1 MAKIQR
7 NFIKGRM
14 NKSVDERLLPNGEY
28 VHAENVRMVSTENSA
43 VGAVENAIANE
54 RLTDLLYEGE
64 KLSASAKCIG
74 AVEDGIYETIYW
86 FVHDSNFS
94 SSPTGKLDMIVSY
107 NAKEESLTYNLIS
120 VNDGGGVNTTLNF
133 DPDYLINGVDVLDD
147 QIFFTDNINPPR
159 RINIKTNYSNPIG
172 TPRVDGFTAEEIMV
186 IKRPPINSPVISP
199 KVSPTENNYLE
210 ERFISFAYR
219 YRYADNQYS
228 ATSQFS
234 APAFLPK
241 GFRFDYDNYVNA
253 GMQNLA
259 NSCEITYNTGSH
271 LVVGVDLLFKEMGDS
286 TIKVIE
292 KLDKAEL
299 GLADDTDYTFTF
311 DNSKIYT
318 ILDDAEILRL
328 YDNVPHIAKAQ
339 TIMGTRLMYANYE
352 DGYDI
357 IDANGEKV
365 KLEFS
370 SSLISED
377 VSEKEIPTTLSA
389 GNYTYGSTVS
399 ITNSVVD
406 IDLSSV
412 DLKAGSIISFYIR
425 LSHNDFAGDTP
436 FPAEETN
443 DVEIRLDYTIQKDYS
458 SSYELATDPTFQRA
472 IGVVELRTSG
482 ANDSV
487 VSSKLVDSTKDFIS
501 LGVEEGDLVTNTS
514 TNTSSKVN
522 AVTATELTLADDI
535 FTATPQN
542 YSVYSGQSIR
552 SVEDSCSGIS
562 LTDEFNCAIPQ
573 NLDTLIKTESGI
585 TSGYQ
590 PIGIIPSTT
599 SSVISLQLPA
609 MRFVYN
615 VTTPTQSVYE
625 YYEIDDAEVLY
636 REVANPTS
644 LHSNRDYQIGI
655 VYMDEFNRATTVL
668 VSPKNTVHVPC
679 SASSTRNQIQ
689 VTIPTQQKA
698 PTWATRYKFAI
709 KPDKEGY
716 ETIYS
721 SIYYKDITDNSVY
734 FLLEG
739 ENARKVEVGDR
750 YQVKADSS
758 GVIED
763 CVKATVLEVESKP
776 SDFIVP
782 PPVGPPP
789 PGGGAGN
796 EIPVLSGVYMK
807 MKPTNFDAIFEEDA
821 IIAPGQVSITA
832 DRDRS
837 HPRVL
842 YPANLQ
848 TDTNEYTDYSIP
860 INSRV
865 RLSFEFK
872 RKGAGAYCGKLEYKS
887 EVEINASATYPNLK
901 EFFDSENVDDILN
914 NAAVKAGTGGCGNLE
929 DLKIVYIDEL
939 LEQDNDESPSDVPQ
953 DSCSMNMQF
962 YRATPNTSDGKLE
975 LVVVGTSACGR
986 TNRRKSRATVEIEV
1000 IRADKLVVFETEPQD
1015 SLPDTWYEGSESYSI
1030 DANGFHSGNVQDQT
1044 SNDPAITT
1052 TEFFN
1057 CISFGNGVESF
1068 KILDSITGRTI
1079 QLGNRVTTVSAQDFK
1094 RADRYSDITYSGI
1107 YNDQSNI
1114 NELNS
1119 FNLGQLNFKRLEDT
1133 FGPIEVLSGR
1143 TSDILV
1149 LQEDKISYVLTG
1161 KNLLSDSI
1169 GGGVV
1174 SSVPEVLGTQIARVE
1189 NYGISHNPESY
1200 TEWGARKYF
1209 TDAKRG
1215 AVIELVGSS
1224 RENET
1229 LNVVSQ
1235 FGMRTWFRDEFI
1247 RSFDNQK
1254 LGAYDPYMD
1263 EYVLSSTA
1271 QALPVESECIGCG
1284 ITKRYDT
1291 IAYFCVNMGQL
1302 VGTSTINYEV
1312 EDPTDVVEITANYD
1326 GVLTSSGNVSGSG
1339 SFTFDKDSVSKS
1351 RADIGITSSTGQA
1364 QVSLTVGC
1372 PEAEQITIFEI
1383 AITSDLNAG
1392 EFITNQYRWTDG
1404 TFVSPLHSERMEF
1417 ASGTDNPLV
1426 SRYNAITGA
1435 QGAGIIPANN
1445 ASVKIISKK
1454 ITPED
1459 NYQFDISV
1467 DKFFFL
1473 RSDTLYENNSTDINN
1488 LLTAATEVA
1497 VSSVDADT
1505 FEGTFTMPDN
1515 SNQYLYI
1522 IYDYRNGVA
1531 QELCYGTDR
1540 YDVCCDCPS

>member
-14 NKSVDERLLPNGEY
+14 NKSLDERLLPNGEY
-28 VHAENVRMVSTENSA
+28 IHAENVRMVSTEISE
-43 VGAVENAIANE
+43 VGAVENAIGNE
-54 RLTDLLYEGE
+54 RLTELLYEGE

-86 FVHDSNFS
+86 FVHDSNFT

-107 NAKEESLTYNLIS
+107 NAKEGSLTYNLIS

-133 DPDYLINGVDVLDD
+133 NPDYLINGVDVLDD

-159 RINIKTNYSNPIG
+159 RINIKKNYSNPIG

-186 IKRPPINSPVISP
+186 IKRPPINSPTISP
-199 KVSPTENNYLE
+199 KISTSQNNYLE
-210 ERFISFAYR
+210 ERLISFAYR

-292 KLDKAEL
+292 KLDKEEL
-299 GLADDTDYTFTF
+299 GLADNTEYTFTF

-339 TIMGTRLMYANYE
+339 TIMGTRLMYGNYE

-357 IDANGEKV
+357 VDANGGKV

-377 VSEKEIPTTLSA
+377 IAELDVPTTLSG

-406 IDLSSV
+406 IDLSDV

-425 LSHNDFAGDTP
+425 LSHNTFAGDTP
-436 FPAEETN
+436 FPTEQTN

-458 SSYELATDPTFQRA
+458 SSYELATDSAFQRA
-472 IGVVELRTSG
+472 IGVVELRASG

-487 VSSKLVDSTKDFIS
+487 VVDKLVDSTKDFIS

-514 TNTSSKVN
+514 TNTSSEVT
-522 AVTATELTLADDI
+522 AVTATELTLVDDI

-542 YSVYSGQSIR
+542 YSVYSGGSIR

-590 PIGIIPSTT
+590 PIEIIPSTT

-609 MRFVYN
+609 MRFVDN

-625 YYEIDDAEVLY
+625 YYEVDDAEVFY
-636 REVANPTS
+636 REIANPTS

-655 VYMDEFNRATTVL
+655 IYMDEFNRATTAL
-668 VSPKNTVHVPC
+668 VSPNNTVHVPC
-679 SASSTRNQIQ
+679 SASATRNQIQ

-739 ENARKVEVGDR
+739 ENARKVEAGDR

-758 GVIED
+758 GIIDD

-782 PPVGPPP
+782 PPVDDDN
-789 PGGGAGN
+789 N
-796 EIPVLSGVYMK
+796 EIPVLAGVYMK
-807 MKPTNFDAIFEEDA
+807 MKPKNFDAILDNDA
-821 IIAPGQVSITA
+821 IIAPGYFSVTA
-832 DRDRS
+832 DRDGS

-842 YPANLQ
+842 YPANLE
-848 TDTNEYTDYSIP
+848 TNTNEYTDYEIP

-865 RLSFEFK
+865 ILSFEFK
-872 RKGAGAYCGKLEYKS
+872 KKGNRIWRNCEKVFYKS
-887 EVEINASATYPNLK
+887 EVQITASATYPNLK
-901 EFFDSENVDDILN
+901 EFFDSENVADILN
-914 NAAVKAGTGGCGNLE
+914 NSATKDSELCSDD
-929 DLKIVYIDEL
+929 DLNVVYIDDL

-953 DSCSMNMQF
+953 DNCSLNMQF

-986 TNRRKSRATVEIEV
+986 GDKQKSRATVNIEV
-1000 IRADKLVVFETEPQD
+1000 IKAEKLIVFETEPQD
-1015 SLPDTWYEGSESYSI
+1015 SLPDTWYEGSESYAI

-1044 SNDPAITT
+1044 ANDPAITT

-1143 TSDILV
+1143 MSDILV

-1169 GGGVV
+1169 GGGAI

-1200 TEWGARKYF
+1200 TEWGAKKYF

-1224 RENET
+1224 RDNERLT
-1229 LNVVSQ
+1229 VVSQ
-1235 FGMRTWFRDEFI
+1235 LGMRSWFRDEFI
-1247 RSFDNQK
+1247 RSFDTQK
-1254 LGAYDPYMD
+1254 LGSYDPYMD

-1271 QALPVESECIGCG
+1271 QEIPVEVECIGCG

-1291 IAYFCVNMGQL
+1291 IAEFCVDMGQL
-1302 VGTSTINYEV
+1302 VGTSTISYEV

-1339 SFTFDKDSVSKS
+1339 SFTFDKGSVSKS
-1351 RADIGITSSTGQA
+1351 KADIRITSSTGQA

-1372 PEAEQITIFEI
+1372 PQAQEITIFEI

-1404 TFVSPLHSERMEF
+1404 AFVSPLHSERMEF
-1417 ASGTDNPLV
+1417 LSGTDNPLV
-1426 SRYNAITGA
+1426 SRYNPITGP
-1435 QGAGIIPANN
+1435 QGAGIIPANG
-1445 ASVKIISKK
+1445 ADIKIISKK
-1454 ITPED
+1454 IAPED

-1473 RSDTLYENNSTDINN
+1473 RSDTLYGNNSTDINN

-1531 QELCYGTDR
+1531 QELCYGTNRNDA
-1540 YDVCCDCPS
+1540 CCNCPN

>member
-7 NFIKGRM
+7 NFVKGRM
-14 NKSVDERLLPNGEY
+14 NKSVDERLIPNGEY
-28 VHAENVRMVSTENSA
+28 VHAENVRLGSTEDSE
-43 VGAVENAIANE
+43 VGSVENAIGNE
-54 RLTDLLYEGE
+54 RMTDLFYEGQ
-64 KLSASAKCIG
+64 KLSSSARCIG

-86 FVHDSNFS
+86 FVHDSNFT

-107 NAKEESLTYNLIS
+107 NEKEGSLTYNLVS

-133 DPDYLINGVDVLDD
+133 NPDYLINGVDVLDD

-159 RINIKTNYSNPIG
+159 RINIKKNYSNPIG
-172 TPRVDGFTAEEIMV
+172 TPRVDGFTPELIMV
-186 IKRPPINSPVISP
+186 IIRPPINSPTISP
-199 KVSPTENNYLE
+199 KVSTSQNNYLE
-210 ERFISFAYR
+210 ERLISFAYR

-292 KLDKAEL
+292 KLDKEEL
-299 GLADDTDYTFTF
+299 GLADNTEYTFTF

-339 TIMGTRLMYANYE
+339 TIMGTRLMYGNYE

-357 IDANGEKV
+357 VDANGGKV

-377 VSEKEIPTTLSA
+377 IAELDVPTTLSS
-389 GNYTYGSTVS
+389 GNYTYGSAVS
-399 ITNSVVD
+399 IPNSVVD
-406 IDLSSV
+406 IDLSGV

-425 LSHNDFAGDTP
+425 LSHNTFAGDTP
-436 FPAEETN
+436 FPTEQTN

-458 SSYELATDPTFQRA
+458 SSYELATDSVFQRA
-472 IGVVELRTSG
+472 IGAVELRASG
-482 ANDSV
+482 TNSSV
-487 VSSKLVDSTKDFIS
+487 VAGKLVDSAKDFI
-501 LGVEEGDLVTNTS
+501 LFGVEEGDLVTNTS
-514 TNTSSKVN
+514 TNTSSKVT
-522 AVTATELTLADDI
+522 AVTATELTLVDDI
-535 FTATPQN
+535 FTATSQN
-542 YSVYSGQSIR
+542 YSVYSGKSIR

-573 NLDTLIKTESGI
+573 DLDTLIKTESGI

-590 PIGIIPSTT
+590 PIEIIPSTT

-609 MRFVYN
+609 MRFVDN

-625 YYEIDDAEVLY
+625 YYEINDAEVLY
-636 REVANPTS
+636 REIANPTS

-655 VYMDEFNRATTVL
+655 IYMDEFNRATTAL
-668 VSPKNTVHVPC
+668 VSPNNTVHVPC
-679 SASSTRNQIQ
+679 SASATRNQIQ

-698 PTWATRYKFAI
+698 PSWATRYKFAI

-739 ENARKVEVGDR
+739 ENARKVEAGDR

-782 PPVGPPP
+782 PPVDDNN
-789 PGGGAGN
+789 N
-796 EIPVLSGVYMK
+796 EIPVLAGVYMK
-807 MKPTNFDAIFEEDA
+807 MKPKNFDAILDNDA
-821 IIAPGQVSITA
+821 IIAPGYFSVTT
-832 DRDRS
+832 DRNGS

-848 TDTNEYTDYSIP
+848 TDTNEYTDYEIP

-865 RLSFEFK
+865 ILSFEFK
-872 RKGAGAYCGKLEYKS
+872 RKGAGGECGKVEYKS

-901 EFFDSENVDDILN
+901 EFFDSENVADILN
-914 NAAVKAGTGGCGNLE
+914 NLAVKAGNECASE
-929 DLKIVYIDEL
+929 DLQIVYIDEL
-939 LEQDNDESPSDVPQ
+939 LEQDNGDTISDVPQ
-953 DSCSMNMQF
+953 SLCSMNMQF
-962 YRATPNTSDGKLE
+962 YRSTPNTSDGKLE
-975 LVVVGTSACGR
+975 LVVVGTRACGR
-986 TNRRKSRATVEIEV
+986 TDKRKSRATVNIEIV
-1000 IRADKLVVFETEPQD
+1000 RAEKLIVFETEPQD
-1015 SLPDTWYEGSESYSI
+1015 SLPDTWYEGSESYAI

-1044 SNDPAITT
+1044 ANDPAITT

-1094 RADRYSDITYSGI
+1094 RADRYSDITYSGV

-1143 TSDILV
+1143 MSDILV

-1169 GGGVV
+1169 GGGAI

-1200 TEWGARKYF
+1200 TEWGAKKYF

-1224 RENET
+1224 RDNERLT
-1229 LNVVSQ
+1229 VVSEL
-1235 FGMRTWFRDEFI
+1235 GMRSWFRDEFI
-1247 RSFDNQK
+1247 RSFDTQK
-1254 LGAYDPYMD
+1254 LGSYDPYMN

-1271 QALPVESECIGCG
+1271 QEIPVEVECIDCG
-1284 ITKRYDT
+1284 IIKRYDT
-1291 IAYFCVNMGQL
+1291 TAEFCVDMGQL
-1302 VGTSTINYEV
+1302 VGTSTISYDV

-1339 SFTFDKDSVSKS
+1339 SFTFDKGSVSESK
-1351 RADIGITSSTGQA
+1351 ADIRITSSTGQA

-1372 PEAEQITIFEI
+1372 PQAQEITIFEI
-1383 AITSDLNAG
+1383 GITSDLNAG

-1404 TFVSPLHSERMEF
+1404 DFVSPLHSERMEF
-1417 ASGTDNPLV
+1417 LSGTDNPLV
-1426 SRYNAITGA
+1426 SRYNPITGP
-1435 QGAGIIPANN
+1435 QGAGIIPANG
-1445 ASVKIISKK
+1445 ADIKIISKK
-1454 ITPED
+1454 IAPED

-1473 RSDTLYENNSTDINN
+1473 RSDTLYGNNSTDINN

-1531 QELCYGTDR
+1531 QELCYGTNK
-1540 YDVCCDCPS
+1540 YDTCCNCPN